1 MRVWIDGPNSEICD
15 AIRSNRIGSFAN
27 CEISGCSIR
36 RLQQIFLCLSA
47 CCTTVRSATVA
58 NRCRF
63 VCLAKIYIGP
73 TLPIRDRSHQCACH
87 DVSILWCEDFREET
101 GGIGVAAGWDA
112 REDDG

>member
-1 MRVWIDGPNSEICD
+1 MRVWIDGPNPEICD

-36 RLQQIFLCLSA
+36 RLKQIFLVFQLVVPQSVPPRLPIDVDSCALQ
-47 CCTTVRSATVA
+47 R
-58 NRCRF
+58 
-63 VCLAKIYIGP
+63 YIGP
-73 TLPIRDRSHQCACH
+73 ALPICDRSHQCACH